1 MDYWLIHGWATVPK
15 NATQFTDPTVNLVN
29 RSEISS
35 HVNEQVKQYFNQQTD
50 MLSFESRH
58 RSGIKILG
66 KRRIKRNV
74 RSVTLDP
81 QVVSSGAMD
90 TLCEGSTCCYNTLD
104 PLFGLNHRSHSFV
117 YLFFALGFV
126 CPFCRGLFQTST
138 ILTSHVRIIRSGS
151 CVRAF
156 HWRHT
161 S

>member
-1 MDYWLIHGWATVPK
+1 MTHGWVTVPK

-50 MLSFESRH
+50 MLSFSSRH
-58 RSGIKILG
+58 RSGIRILG
-66 KRRIKRNV
+66 KRRITRND

-81 QVVSSGAMD
+81 QVVSSGALD

-117 YLFFALGFV
+117 YLFLRWGLYAPFAVVFFKF
-126 CPFCRGLFQTST
+126 PRF
-138 ILTSHVRIIRSGS
+138 
-151 CVRAF
+151 
-156 HWRHT
+156 
-161 S
+161 

>member
-1 MDYWLIHGWATVPK
+1 MNRLNNISTSKRVCYP
-15 NATQFTDPTVNLVN
+15 FN

-50 MLSFESRH
+50 MLSFSSRH
-58 RSGIKILG
+58 RSGIRILG

-117 YLFFALGFV
+117 YLFFCVGICMPLLPWSFSN
-126 CPFCRGLFQTST
+126 FHDSDF
-138 ILTSHVRIIRSGS
+138 S
-151 CVRAF
+151 CKDYSL
-156 HWRHT
+156 WELC
-161 S
+161 